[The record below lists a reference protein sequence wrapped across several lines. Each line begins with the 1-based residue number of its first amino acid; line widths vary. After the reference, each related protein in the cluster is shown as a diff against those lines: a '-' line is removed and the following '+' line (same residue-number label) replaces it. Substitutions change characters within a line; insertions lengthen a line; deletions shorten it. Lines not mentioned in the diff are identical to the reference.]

1 VRTTALTLEEG
12 PPSEV
17 SGTGLEQ
24 LEKQLNGQ
32 AEITVS
38 DSNDPLDSVPAVL
51 TEALVPGGSQV
62 GAMIVCDYP
71 QCSVMLL
78 QLMPPSRGCKNLS
91 GPHESS

>member
-51 TEALVPGGSQV
+51 TEALVPGGRAGQRQRSHLEV
-62 GAMIVCDYP
+62 IGRTLCVKYLYFTGEEVPTI
-71 QCSVMLL
+71 
-78 QLMPPSRGCKNLS
+78 SR
-91 GPHESS
+91 